1 MSALSVLSSIVPT
14 ATGGTAPAP
23 AGAMASDGL
32 FAGMVAAAAP
42 SAPVSNNDGKTPPDL
57 PAADLDA
64 PETPVVDAAVVA
76 APAWPPIPLIAPAQP
91 VSPDSDMTEPS
102 IAAASP
108 PPAASL
114 PNSAAPVM
122 PPAAEASPA
131 PVDVPSH
138 PATPLAPAAQF
149 AAQAPEPILTA
160 QTTAPAQGE
169 AAQPDAAQKAE
180 PSTVQASTEQATARP
195 SVDLAPDRPA
205 MAEAAARPT
214 PPVAA
219 NVGALLGTP
228 QPAASSTPPA
238 TPASDG
244 GVAPL
249 PASASPEAK
258 PVSAAEKTRPE
269 ASVQARPAPT
279 ASPQITA
286 TTTFAAAPTVAAD
299 SQPQVPIQAEPLKA
313 LTEAT
318 PEAPRV
324 EVAPPPAQGA
334 RSIIA
339 PTPRSQTIASAQP
352 LAVLPA
358 EVADVPEQAASA
370 HATASDAEGE
380 AAPSNGQLA
389 PPAAPTPTSAS
400 AAPVAPPRNG
410 AARLDDRPSNA
421 ASPTGQTDTQA
432 DAKGGAPSPQAAGV
446 QTPTLSAPSLS
457 NATAAKP
464 IASVEAA
471 PLDPAAAPDLAPSQQ
486 VLEAQNAA
494 PATARDLGLSQL
506 SRATVET
513 TAQIAA
519 QIMKK
524 LEGRS
529 TRFDMALTPEGL
541 GRVDVSM
548 EIDSEGHLTAR
559 LAFDNPAA
567 ATDLRSRADELRRQ
581 LQDAG
586 FQLTQDSL
594 EFSERNPSSGFG
606 GGAFDRSPDRR
617 AFAGAA
623 RVAAEAD
630 TVLPPPGAWASL
642 SMTPDRVDMKV

>member
-23 AGAMASDGL
+23 AGATAIDGL

-42 SAPVSNNDGKTPPDL
+42 SAPVSNNDGKTPLDL

-102 IAAASP
+102 VAGAP
-108 PPAASL
+108 PPQAASL
-114 PNSAAPVM
+114 PNSAAPAM

-131 PVDVPSH
+131 PVDVPSLA
-138 PATPLAPAAQF
+138 ATPLAPAEQF
-149 AAQAPEPILTA
+149 AAQAAEPISTA

-180 PSTVQASTEQATARP
+180 PSTVQP

-219 NVGALLGTP
+219 NAGALLGTP

-244 GVAPL
+244 GVATL

-279 ASPQITA
+279 PSPQITA
-286 TTTFAAAPTVAAD
+286 TTTLAAAPTVAAD

-313 LTEAT
+313 PTEAT

-324 EVAPPPAQGA
+324 EVAPPPAQAA

-370 HATASDAEGE
+370 RATASDAESE

>member
-42 SAPVSNNDGKTPPDL
+42 SAPVSNNDSKTPLDL

-138 PATPLAPAAQF
+138 AATPLAPAAQF
-149 AAQAPEPILTA
+149 AAQAAEPILTA
-160 QTTAPAQGE
+160 QKMEPAQGE

-180 PSTVQASTEQATARP
+180 PSTVQP

-219 NVGALLGTP
+219 NAGTLLGTP

-249 PASASPEAK
+249 PASASSEAK

-279 ASPQITA
+279 PSPQITA
-286 TTTFAAAPTVAAD
+286 ATTLAAAPTVAAD

-324 EVAPPPAQGA
+324 EVAPPPAQAA

-380 AAPSNGQLA
+380 AAPSNGQLV
-389 PPAAPTPTSAS
+389 PPAAPTPPSAS

-432 DAKGGAPSPQAAGV
+432 DAKGGAPSPQAADA
-446 QTPTLSAPSLS
+446 QTTTPSAPSLS
-457 NATAAKP
+457 NAAAAKP
-464 IASVEAA
+464 VASVEAA

-630 TVLPPPGAWASL
+630 TVLPPPGAWVSL

>member
-42 SAPVSNNDGKTPPDL
+42 SAPVSNNDGKTPLDL

-102 IAAASP
+102 VAGAP
-108 PPAASL
+108 PPQAASL
-114 PNSAAPVM
+114 PNSAAPAM

-131 PVDVPSH
+131 PVDVPSLA
-138 PATPLAPAAQF
+138 ATPLAPA
-149 AAQAPEPILTA
+149 EPISTA

-180 PSTVQASTEQATARP
+180 PSTVQP

-219 NVGALLGTP
+219 NAGALLGTP
-228 QPAASSTPPA
+228 QPAASSTSPA

-244 GVAPL
+244 GVATL

-286 TTTFAAAPTVAAD
+286 TTTLADAPTVAAD
-299 SQPQVPIQAEPLKA
+299 SQPQVPTQVEPLKA

-380 AAPSNGQLA
+380 AAPSNGQLV
-389 PPAAPTPTSAS
+389 PPVAPTPPSAS

-494 PATARDLGLSQL
+494 PATARNLGLSQL